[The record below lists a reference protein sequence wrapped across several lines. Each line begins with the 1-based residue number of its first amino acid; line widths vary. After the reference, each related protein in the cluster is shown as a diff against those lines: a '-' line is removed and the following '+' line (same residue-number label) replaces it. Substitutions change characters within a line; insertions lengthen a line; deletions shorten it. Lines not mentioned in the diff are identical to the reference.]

1 MNRTSRRPPFT
12 ALVLVLTAVL
22 GHVLLWTG
30 QPLGGFVLPVAA
42 VGALL
47 LRRPDPPAAGGWLV
61 FGVAAAGALAIGY
74 GALATPERSW
84 DGFATWSLTARHLND
99 GAGLDAPYFA
109 NHSVYQAVRGYPLL
123 QPILLQQCSHWL
135 GTAGGRALFPALWLL
150 LLLVV
155 AGELRAAGVAAN
167 LRSLAVV
174 GTALVPLFTEPGHGS
189 AESGFADLL
198 LAIVLTWGVG
208 AVVRRDAPLAAAVA
222 LLLPVCKHEG
232 GVHLA
237 LLLAVAMLAGR
248 GRVALVMAGAGTL
261 TLLAWL
267 PLQAALTFV
276 PAERRAGT
284 VAFAAVPLVV
294 AAATAALRW
303 RPSRWPAVVAFAV
316 ALSRHPGGSAAA
328 RRSCRARRP
337 QCSAAAWRRR
347 RWCRSVLRWW
357 CTWSGCASWAS
368 RSWCWW
374 RPRHSRASAAT
385 NPVPRGGRW
394 HRASPGSVAGWS
406 SWCCSS
412 PRCRRIGCRSTSP
425 KGWCATSP
433 RPRVRRG
440 CWWGSVCTNCGSV
453 HRLLRRPHA
462 PPRSSHEHAS
472 QVALRARSGRG
483 GGRRLV
489 RDAAPR

>member
-316 ALSRHPGGSAAA
+316 ALVAAPWWLGGGTTELPRTTAAVLGGGVAPAALVPIGASLVVHLVWLRKLGLTFVVLVAAA
-328 RRSCRARRP
+328 ALACQRRNQP
-337 QCSAAAWRRR
+337 GAAW
-347 RWCRSVLRWW
+347 WALAQGFAWLGGWLVVVVLFL
-357 CTWSGCASWAS
+357 
-368 RSWCWW
+368 
-374 RPRHSRASAAT
+374 AT
-385 NPVPRGGRW
+385 LPPD
-394 HRASPGSVAGWS
+394 
-406 SWCCSS
+406 
-412 PRCRRIGCRSTSP
+412 
-425 KGWCATSP
+425 
-433 RPRVRRG
+433 
-440 CWWGSVCTNCGSV
+440 
-453 HRLLRRPHA
+453 RLSLYLA
-462 PPRSSHEHAS
+462 E
-472 QVALRARSGRG
+472 G
-483 GGRRLV
+483 LV
-489 RDAAPR
+489 RYLAQATGAAWLLVGLCLHELRLGAPAAPATARAAEVIA